1 MIYLYDNPNDLLKK
15 MECGIILS
23 DEETAFP
30 TYMVDQIMAITSARK
45 WVILGGDILTNELQY
60 TYDSWFYDVD
70 PNISLYQNVFQSV
83 QKCKQ
88 YLKEYE
94 STHGSDY
101 LIAFTISSTYTNGIV

>member
-1 MIYLYDNPNDLLKK
+1 MYDYPNDLLKK
-15 MECGIILS
+15 MEYGIILS

-30 TYMVDQIMAITSARK
+30 MRMVNQIIGIISDRK
-45 WVILGGDILTNELQY
+45 WVVLGGDILTNELKY

-70 PNISLYQNVFQSV
+70 SNISLYQNVSQSV

-94 STHGSDY
+94 SIHGSDY